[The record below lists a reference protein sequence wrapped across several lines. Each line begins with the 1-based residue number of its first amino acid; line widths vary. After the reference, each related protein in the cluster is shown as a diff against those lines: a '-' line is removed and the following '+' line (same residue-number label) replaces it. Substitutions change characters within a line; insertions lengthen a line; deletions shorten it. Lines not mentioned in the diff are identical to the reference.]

1 MTIATEAASSS
12 SAASVII
19 LAAGVGRRL
28 GLSQADA
35 CLPKVLLEFGGR
47 SLLARH
53 ISILRK
59 CGMSNIT
66 VVAGYRAQLLRAE
79 IARIEGGSTVSIIEN
94 FDYQEGSVVSLW
106 TAREILRSVSRVI
119 LMDGDVLYDERL
131 MARLVSTRLKN
142 CLLLDRNIEP
152 GDEPVKICVAHGR
165 IVDFDKRPRVA
176 HEWYGESV
184 GFFHFAPDSAAEL
197 ATRAEAY
204 VTQGRRDMEYEEL
217 IRDMILASGPR
228 DFGFEDISGL
238 PWIEID
244 FLEDAEKARSAVLP
258 SLIA

>member
-1 MTIATEAASSS
+1 
-12 SAASVII
+12 
-19 LAAGVGRRL
+19 
-28 GLSQADA
+28 
-35 CLPKVLLEFGGR
+35 
-47 SLLARH
+47 
-53 ISILRK
+53 
-59 CGMSNIT
+59 MSNIT

-165 IVDFDKRPRVA
+165 IVDFHKRPRVA
-176 HEWYGESV
+176 HEWL
-184 GFFHFAPDSAAEL
+184 AIAAHL
-197 ATRAEAY
+197 
-204 VTQGRRDMEYEEL
+204 
-217 IRDMILASGPR
+217 GPR
-228 DFGFEDISGL
+228 SL
-238 PWIEID
+238 PLGPKPMSPKDVET
-244 FLEDAEKARSAVLP
+244 LSTRS
-258 SLIA
+258 

>member
-1 MTIATEAASSS
+1 
-12 SAASVII
+12 
-19 LAAGVGRRL
+19 
-28 GLSQADA
+28 
-35 CLPKVLLEFGGR
+35 
-47 SLLARH
+47 
-53 ISILRK
+53 
-59 CGMSNIT
+59 MSNIT

-165 IVDFDKRPRVA
+165 IVDFHKRPRVA
-176 HEWYGESV
+176 HEW
-184 GFFHFAPDSAAEL
+184 F
-197 ATRAEAY
+197 
-204 VTQGRRDMEYEEL
+204 GRG
-217 IRDMILASGPR
+217 ACHSGRSLCHPR
-228 DFGFEDISGL
+228 TS
-238 PWIEID
+238 
-244 FLEDAEKARSAVLP
+244 RH
-258 SLIA
+258 

>member
-1 MTIATEAASSS
+1 MLIPSWPNSASLRLHGPPKAKVHGYISVTKSVCMTIATEAASSS

-131 MARLVSTRLKN
+131 MTRLVSTRLKN

-152 GDEPVKICVAHGR
+152 GDEPVKIWCCPWSHR
-165 IVDFDKRPRVA
+165 
-176 HEWYGESV
+176 
-184 GFFHFAPDSAAEL
+184 GFS
-197 ATRAEAY
+197 
-204 VTQGRRDMEYEEL
+204 
-217 IRDMILASGPR
+217 
-228 DFGFEDISGL
+228 
-238 PWIEID
+238 
-244 FLEDAEKARSAVLP
+244 
-258 SLIA
+258 